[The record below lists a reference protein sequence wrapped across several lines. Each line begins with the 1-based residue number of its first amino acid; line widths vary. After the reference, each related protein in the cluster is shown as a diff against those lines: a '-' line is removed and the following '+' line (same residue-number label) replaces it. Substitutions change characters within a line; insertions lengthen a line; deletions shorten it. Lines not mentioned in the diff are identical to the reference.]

1 MASGQLST
9 VVRHLHRFAGGAQPG
24 DEGDAQLLERFTARR
39 DEAAFAALVR
49 RHGPMVLAVCRRVL
63 GNAHDAE
70 DAFQA
75 VFLALVRKAGS
86 IRRRAALGGWLHEVA
101 LRVALRARASAQ
113 RRRQHEQRVPDMPK
127 RDFLVTVVWRD
138 LQPVLDEEVQALPET
153 CREAFVLCY
162 LEGKT
167 YDEAARQLDCPT
179 GTLSRRLARAREL
192 LRLRLTRR
200 GLVLPAGMLAVALS
214 QQAAPAAVP
223 AALIASTVKT
233 ALRSAAAVPARVA
246 ALAEGGLQ
254 AMATSKIK
262 VALTLLLTAGLVY
275 AGAAALAQPAPV
287 GGRPTASRASGPGP
301 AGAKQAPAA
310 ANSGGAR
317 AAQSGAPAKAETV
330 ITGQVSAGGK
340 PVPGARVALV
350 VHSKTGGRASPGIA
364 PTRVLAET
372 AADREGKFR
381 LTAPGLSP
389 QGYWTAHVLARAPGH
404 GLGRAAL
411 KLEQPQVQQT
421 LNLPAERLLKGRL
434 VDLQG
439 QPARGVKVEVSR
451 IYGPDGQTPLGVD
464 FDDSSP
470 RGACWP
476 EPAVSDAQGRFS
488 LRNLALNEHVHLLA
502 HGDSYSRQ
510 QFEVKVG
517 AKPAD
522 EVTLA
527 MPPARILEGAVTYRD
542 TGKPVPGARLRVFS
556 QKTRYDSGPLRVLH
570 TRADANGRFR
580 IAPYEGSFF
589 SILAYPPP
597 NEPYVLI
604 RAEVEWTKADQ
615 IRREVNLSLRRG
627 VLVHGLVTEAPAG
640 KPVAGASVDFRP
652 RYTKNPF
659 FKDDVNPFFSGYQVI
674 PVTGADGKFTLAVL
688 PGPGHLLISGPTEDY
703 VHREV
708 VTRKLL
714 GEGVRP
720 NRRHYADGLVELNLK
735 PETETH
741 RVEVTLRRGVT
752 LEGSVVGPDGK
763 AVAAGSLV
771 CRSYVASGHTL
782 NPVSPLPVKE
792 GRFRLPGWDPA
803 RPEPLYFLDA
813 ERGLGGVARVDPRE
827 AGKDLTVRLQ
837 QCGAAQIRFVDEEG
851 RPLADLPVGVEFPI
865 SPGVSFFDRAAQQ
878 EYQLTADCAWLGS
891 LDSRHP
897 RDPRT
902 DAQGRIELRN
912 LIPGVRHWLVGTRPT
927 GGMFRLPVEI
937 TAEAGKTLDLKDVT
951 VPSK

>member
-1 MASGQLST
+1 L
-9 VVRHLHRFAGGAQPG
+9 
-24 DEGDAQLLERFTARR
+24 
-39 DEAAFAALVR
+39 AA
-49 RHGPMVLAVCRRVL
+49 
-63 GNAHDAE
+63 
-70 DAFQA
+70 
-75 VFLALVRKAGS
+75 
-86 IRRRAALGGWLHEVA
+86 
-101 LRVALRARASAQ
+101 
-113 RRRQHEQRVPDMPK
+113 
-127 RDFLVTVVWRD
+127 
-138 LQPVLDEEVQALPET
+138 
-153 CREAFVLCY
+153 
-162 LEGKT
+162 
-167 YDEAARQLDCPT
+167 
-179 GTLSRRLARAREL
+179 
-192 LRLRLTRR
+192 
-200 GLVLPAGMLAVALS
+200 ALS
-214 QQAAPAAVP
+214 QQTAPAAVP

-233 ALRSAAAVPARVA
+233 ALRSAAAVPARIA

-275 AGAAALAQPAPV
+275 AGAAALAQPAPA
-287 GGRPTASRASGPGP
+287 GRPAASRASGP
-301 AGAKQAPAA
+301 AGAKQAPVPAD
-310 ANSGGAR
+310 SGSAR
-317 AAQSGAPAKAETV
+317 AAQPGAPAKAETV

-340 PVPGARVALV
+340 PVPGAQVALV
-350 VHSKTGGRASPGIA
+350 AHPRTGGRASPGSA

-411 KLEQPQVQQT
+411 KLDQPPVEQT

-439 QPARGVKVEVSR
+439 QPAKGVKVEVSR

-476 EPAVSDAQGRFS
+476 EPAVSDAQGRFT
-488 LRNLALNEHVHLLA
+488 LRNLALNEHAHLLA
-502 HGDSYSRQ
+502 YGDSYSRQ

-527 MPPARILEGAVTYRD
+527 MPPARILEGAVTCRD
-542 TGKPVPGARLRVFS
+542 TGKPVPGARLLVFS
-556 QKTRYDSGPLRVLH
+556 QKARYDSGPMRVLH

-580 IAPYEGSFF
+580 IVPYEGSFF

-597 NEPYVLI
+597 GEPYVLI
-604 RAEVEWTKADQ
+604 RAEVEWNKADQ
-615 IRREVNLSLRRG
+615 IRREVNISLRRG
-627 VLVHGLVTEAPAG
+627 VLVRGLVTEAPAG
-640 KPVAGASVDFRP
+640 KPVAGASVEFRP
-652 RYTKNPF
+652 RYTNNPF
-659 FKDDVNPFFSGYQVI
+659 FKDEVNPFFGGYQEI

-703 VHREV
+703 VHSEV

-735 PETETH
+735 PETEPH
-741 RVEVTLRRGVT
+741 QVEVTLRRGVT

-763 AVAAGSLV
+763 TVAGSLV

-813 ERGLGGVARVDPRE
+813 ERGLGGVARVDPKE

-837 QCGAAQIRFVDEEG
+837 KCGAATIRFVDEEG
-851 RPLADLPVGVEFPI
+851 RPLADMPVGVEFPI

-878 EYQLTADCAWLGS
+878 DYQLTADCAWLES
-891 LDSRHP
+891 LGR
-897 RDPRT
+897 RRATDPRT